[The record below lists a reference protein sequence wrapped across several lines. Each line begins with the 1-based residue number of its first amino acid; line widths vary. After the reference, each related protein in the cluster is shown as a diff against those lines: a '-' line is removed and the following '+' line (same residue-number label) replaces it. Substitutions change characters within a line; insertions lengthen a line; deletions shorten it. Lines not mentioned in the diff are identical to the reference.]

1 MNFKMILKYVTKIVT
16 KYLLPLRVRN
26 GSTKFLYSPLKEE
39 CNKEFIAT
47 NF

>member
-1 MNFKMILKYVTKIVT
+1 MILKYVTKIVT
-16 KYLLPLRVRN
+16 KYSLPLRVSN
-26 GSTKFLYSPLKEE
+26 GSTNFQYSPLKEE